1 MTADD
6 AALKEERSGF
16 RLWAPLLA
24 VSLAMFITV
33 LDSTMMNVAVP
44 TIVKDLKTSVS
55 GVQGAISLYS
65 LVMAS
70 LMLVG
75 GALGAI
81 HGVKRMFLLGLI
93 VYGVGTVLAAVAWNV
108 TILTLGWSILEGIGA
123 ALIIPGSFTLI
134 MANYSGS
141 RRALGFGVLA
151 GVQASAAAVGPILGG
166 VLTTYLS
173 WRVGFAGEAVIAIFI
188 LPLLPMVRELVT
200 AEEGMTLDV
209 GGAVFS
215 ALGLLS
221 LVIGFIMAGRY
232 GWWVARRPFMIGDSS
247 FNPLGLSPTPLLLAL
262 GTILIVIFL
271 HWQRRRECRGETP
284 LVPLG
289 VLSNPGLLAGS
300 GTYILRSLVVTG
312 WLFVLPLFMQSALD
326 FSAFQSGLAILPFS
340 AMTFIVSMV
349 TAGWSERISPRRL
362 IQAGFVFMGLGLAF
376 LYRATSLQMTIGD
389 MIIPTAVF
397 GVGLGLIMAQL
408 VNLTLSTVDPEDTP
422 TASGTINALG
432 EFGNSLGTAVIGS
445 LLLVFLISGAVD
457 NTVREA
463 NLTMPPKVRK
473 VIIVELEDFHEVA
486 TPAEKE
492 RFFKEIPRELRQAME
507 AIIDRSTVEAMQ
519 DTILVIG
526 ICVLAAL
533 LASTFLPS
541 RPSHRVRP
549 EDRVACPEAEPDQS

>member
-1 MTADD
+1 
-6 AALKEERSGF
+6 
-16 RLWAPLLA
+16 
-24 VSLAMFITV
+24 
-33 LDSTMMNVAVP
+33 
-44 TIVKDLKTSVS
+44 
-55 GVQGAISLYS
+55 
-65 LVMAS
+65 
-70 LMLVG
+70 
-75 GALGAI
+75 
-81 HGVKRMFLLGLI
+81 
-93 VYGVGTVLAAVAWNV
+93 
-108 TILTLGWSILEGIGA
+108 
-123 ALIIPGSFTLI
+123 
-134 MANYSGS
+134 
-141 RRALGFGVLA
+141 
-151 GVQASAAAVGPILGG
+151 
-166 VLTTYLS
+166 
-173 WRVGFAGEAVIAIFI
+173 
-188 LPLLPMVRELVT
+188 
-200 AEEGMTLDV
+200 
-209 GGAVFS
+209 
-215 ALGLLS
+215 
-221 LVIGFIMAGRY
+221 
-232 GWWVARRPFMIGDSS
+232 
-247 FNPLGLSPTPLLLAL
+247 
-262 GTILIVIFL
+262 
-271 HWQRRRECRGETP
+271 
-284 LVPLG
+284 
-289 VLSNPGLLAGS
+289 
-300 GTYILRSLVVTG
+300 
-312 WLFVLPLFMQSALD
+312 
-326 FSAFQSGLAILPFS
+326 
-340 AMTFIVSMV
+340 
-349 TAGWSERISPRRL
+349 
-362 IQAGFVFMGLGLAF
+362 MGLGLAF